1 MSLQENMTI
10 SKPDTQIAIAQS
22 HKLDANS
29 FTILIVDDSLVS
41 LQMLVENFQLLGYRV
56 LLAASGEEA
65 LQIASDMR
73 PDIILLDIVMPGMNG
88 LETCRCI
95 KAQASTQDIPVIFM
109 TALARIGDKISGF
122 RAGAVDYLVKPV
134 RIEEAIA
141 RVDTHLKLRDMQRE
155 LEEANAELMR
165 QRETLEQQVAT
176 RTAELSVKNLRLR
189 TEIAERKRME
199 QSLRNREREFRTLTE
214 NSPDIIVRFDTDCRR
229 IYVNPA
235 YERKNGMPG
244 SVLLGKTPTEF
255 SVNIYPVAALYQEKI
270 ETVLET
276 GVACEFDLDWH
287 TLDGKWLCY
296 SVYVVPEYDDS
307 GKIASALTISR
318 DITERRESE
327 FMLRASKEQL
337 RALMEQ
343 IETARED
350 ERKYIARELH
360 DELGQLLTGLRM
372 RARLLHPDFIHGD
385 PVWLKECST
394 DIVRIVDRAVNV
406 VRDVVSALRPG
417 ILEMGIASALRW
429 LGDEIT
435 QSSGVPCK
443 VSVPQE
449 KLHLDEK
456 IAITLFRIAQESLTN
471 VVKHAQATQA
481 MIVLSLRNQRIH
493 LSISDNGSGFD
504 PDAPRNPDSYG
515 LAGMEERVR
524 MLGGQYEIS
533 STPRKGTAILVTIP
547 LPETVM

>member
-1 MSLQENMTI
+1 MTI
-10 SKPDTQIAIAQS
+10 SNPDTQIAIAQS
-22 HKLDANS
+22 HKPDANS
-29 FTILIVDDSLVS
+29 FTLLIVDDSLVS

-65 LQIASDMR
+65 LQIASETR

-88 LETCRCI
+88 LEACRRL

-176 RTAELSVKNLRLR
+176 RTAELSVKNLHLR

-235 YERKNGMPG
+235 YEKKNGIPG
-244 SVLLGKTPTEF
+244 SALLGKTPTEF
-255 SVNIYPVAALYQEKI
+255 SVNILPVAALYQEKI
-270 ETVLET
+270 ETVLKT

-296 SVYVVPEYDDS
+296 SVYVIPEYDDT

-337 RALMEQ
+337 RALMKQ

-385 PVWLKECST
+385 PAWLKECSM
-394 DIVRIVDRAVNV
+394 DIVRIVDRAVDV

-435 QSSGVPCK
+435 QSSGVPCT

-449 KLHLDEK
+449 KLHLEEK

-481 MIVLSLRNQRIH
+481 MIVLNLRNHRIH
-493 LSISDNGSGFD
+493 LSINDNGMGFD

-547 LPETVM
+547 LPETAM

>member
-1 MSLQENMTI
+1 MSLHDNFE
-10 SKPDTQIAIAQS
+10 PDTQIPLDQS
-22 HKLDANS
+22 HKLDASN

-41 LQMLVENFQLLGYRV
+41 LQILVESFQLLGYRV

-65 LQIASDMR
+65 LLVASDTR

-88 LETCRCI
+88 LETCRRI
-95 KAQASTQDIPVIFM
+95 KAQAATQDIPVIFM

-122 RAGAVDYLVKPV
+122 QAGAVDYLVKPV
-134 RIEEAIA
+134 RIEEAVA

-155 LEEANAELMR
+155 LKETNEELMR
-165 QRETLEQQVAT
+165 QRETLEQQVAI
-176 RTAELSVKNLRLR
+176 RTAELSVKNMRLR

-214 NSPDIIVRFDTDCRR
+214 NSPDIIVRFDTACRR
-229 IYVNPA
+229 VYVNPA
-235 YERKNGMPG
+235 YEKKNGIPG
-244 SVLLGKTPTEF
+244 SALLGKTPTEF
-255 SVNIYPVAALYQEKI
+255 SVNIYPVAAVYQERI
-270 ETVLET
+270 ETVLQT

-287 TLDGKWLCY
+287 TLDGQWLSY
-296 SVYVVPEYDDS
+296 SVYVVPEYDET

-318 DITERRESE
+318 DITERREAE
-327 FMLRASKEQL
+327 AMLRTSKEQL
-337 RALMEQ
+337 QALMKQ

-372 RARLLHPDFIHGD
+372 RARLLHPDFLHED

-394 DIVRIVDRAVNV
+394 DIVRIVDRAVDV

-429 LGDEIT
+429 LGDELA

-443 VSVPQE
+443 VSVP
-449 KLHLDEK
+449 KEK
-456 IAITLFRIAQESLTN
+456 ISLDGKTAITLFRIAQESLTN
-471 VVKHAQATQA
+471 VVKHAQATRA
-481 MIVLSLRNQRIH
+481 MIALSLHDDRIR
-493 LSISDNGSGFD
+493 LSINDNGAGFD
-504 PDAPRNPDSYG
+504 PEAPRNPDSYG

-524 MLGGQYEIS
+524 MLGGHYEIN
-533 STPRKGTAILVTIP
+533 STTRKGTTIVVTIP
-547 LPETVM
+547 LPETAV